1 MISQR
6 DDEGDDQRRLP
17 VSLVLSVLIHAL
29 LLPLL
34 IFLSGFPFKQLV
46 RQRPEHIVVIR
57 SSALAISKKPK
68 PVRGALSTAPV
79 PRIPTPVRRSTQRKA
94 HPRHH
99 TSPPQRHEIA
109 RIVPHAPP
117 QPRRPARALQPKA
130 SFSRQ
135 LAQQEREFARETQRL
150 QKNNNPLG
158 VAKKAPHPS
167 TLRKDF
173 FNFNGQKRG
182 HGDGILYPIRSW
194 HANGEDCYYLRYTF
208 QYAGG
213 GSEAGSIPWPACW
226 SKKTDP
232 LLLPPHLMPM
242 PTPPPGYA
250 PPPGRYLPPQVKRTY
265 NAWRREHKKTKHA
278 GTTGGGGR

>member
-1 MISQR
+1 MISHR

-34 IFLSGFPFKQLV
+34 VLSPGAPLRHLAQ
-46 RQRPEHIVVIR
+46 QAPEHIVVIR
-57 SSALAISKKPK
+57 SSALAISKRAKPN
-68 PVRGALSTAPV
+68 VAPIRH
-79 PRIPTPVRRSTQRKA
+79 PLPHRTQPQHRI
-94 HPRHH
+94 
-99 TSPPQRHEIA
+99 SPPKQQHEIA
-109 RIVPHAPP
+109 RIVPNAPP
-117 QPRRPARALQPKA
+117 QARHPVRSVQPKV
-130 SFSRQ
+130 SFSQQ
-135 LAQQEREFARETQRL
+135 LAQQQQEFAREAEHLR
-150 QKNNNPLG
+150 KSNNPLR
-158 VAKKAPHPS
+158 VAQQPPHPS
-167 TLRKDF
+167 MLRKDF
-173 FNFNGQKRG
+173 FNFNKQKKR

-208 QYAGG
+208 QYASG

-265 NAWRREHKKTKHA
+265 NAWRREHQKTKHA